1 MPLQNGVQN
10 KKLCYDR
17 AVDLP
22 VMMVILVAV
31 AGTILLWIPLV
42 GTSVDSVWQ
51 TVLASVGLWILV
63 GLYVVVRRRR

>member
-1 MPLQNGVQN
+1 
-10 KKLCYDR
+10 
-17 AVDLP
+17 
-22 VMMVILVAV
+22 MMVILVAV